1 MFRGIRRCDNRELVL
16 DLVCTVLQSA
26 GYDVLRAAGGPQALA
41 LCQGHKGPIHLALL
55 DVMMPG
61 MSGPQLRECL
71 RDVLPS
77 VRILHMSGYTHS
89 QIGELGIKADPSDFV
104 GKPFSPAA
112 LVRRIQEE
120 RAETGRQ
127 PG

>member
-1 MFRGIRRCDNRELVL
+1 VQTILVVDDEELVL

-61 MSGPQLRECL
+61 MTGPELRDCLREL
-71 RDVLPS
+71 LPS
-77 VRILHMSGYTHS
+77 VRILYMSGYTHS
-89 QIGELGIKADPSDFV
+89 QIGELGIKADAGDFI
-104 GKPFSPAA
+104 GKPFSTAA
-112 LVRRIQEE
+112 LVHRIQE
-120 RAETGRQ
+120 Q
-127 PG
+127 LS